1 MNRVALEVGVEPV
14 SGLTLSRSGVLLQP
28 RGQMDGDL
36 PDLRAAGLVLSRHCS
51 AGKRYGFPE
60 RIVANRLAV
69 RCGRRNLDR
78 LAGGAVDCRNLTG
91 SCRLNQPADGGLD
104 LFADEPTVNGHQF
117 GALADDRRL
126 ALGAFPVFHDPPA
139 PLLLL
144 SWKGGRSN
152 WLAHEGADVCDIR
165 IAARLVLGQIPLHWR
180 VNARVPL
187 LKHVMKRTHIVG
199 SGKPADH
206 LEVPAQNPSQRL
218 RQRPECRLA

>member
-117 GALADDRRL
+117 GAPADDRRL

-144 SWKGGRSN
+144 SWKGARRTGSPMKALTYAISVSLLGLFLDKSRST
-152 WLAHEGADVCDIR
+152 G
-165 IAARLVLGQIPLHWR
+165 
-180 VNARVPL
+180 
-187 LKHVMKRTHIVG
+187 G
-199 SGKPADH
+199 STRGSH
-206 LEVPAQNPSQRL
+206 CSSM
-218 RQRPECRLA
+218 